1 MGILDIFN
9 KVKALIMKACRF
21 ILNSDY
27 ITSQNDAEYKISV
40 SIPDSF
46 SVPAAQVK
54 EFKTTINI
62 PDSATKDYRCYIES
76 TAFDHAITGVLEGQ
90 VKYGNNNLM
99 VSIQRNNS
107 DYTLCVWMP
116 ADIVA
121 RTYTGTS
128 QVITAHIMTFL
139 DAFQV

>member
-62 PDSATKDYRCYIES
+62 PNSATKDYRCYIES
-76 TAFDHAITGVLEGQ
+76 TAFDNAITGVLEGM
-90 VKYGNNNLM
+90 VKYGNDKLM
-99 VSIQRNNS
+99 VSIRRNNS
-107 DYTLCVWMP
+107 NYTLCVWMP